1 MLYRDTLD
9 LHGVRHSEVSDE
21 VHRFV
26 NDHWSGRWRLTIITG
41 DSEVMKAIVLDTLS
55 LYDVEPQTDPWNP
68 GVITFL
74 A

>member
-1 MLYRDTLD
+1 MR
-9 LHGVRHSEVSDE
+9 HGDVAGA

-26 NDHWSGRWRLTIITG
+26 NDHWSGRWRLSIVTG
-41 DSEVMKAIVLDTLS
+41 DSDSMRKIVMETLA

-68 GVITFL
+68 GVITFF